1 MAEIIT
7 ATFINGA
14 FVPEHAI
21 LFPPGTRVELVVKTV
36 KTAST
41 SAAEALRL
49 HTPPTEEQLASFNA
63 ICDKIGQKVR
73 GFKHRTR
80 DELHERR

>member
-7 ATFINGA
+7 ATFQDGA
-14 FVPEHAI
+14 FVPEQAVA
-21 LFPPGTRVELVVKTV
+21 FPPGTRVELVVKSV
-36 KTAST
+36 ETAST
-41 SAAEALRL
+41 SAAEALRQ

-63 ICDKIGQKVR
+63 ICDEIGQKVR